1 MPNMDSI
8 VKAHNTKILKKKDEA
23 NAKEEKACNCRDK
36 ASCPVGNDRLKTN
49 VVYKATVQHENK
61 ISNYIGM
68 TENSFNTRYTQHK
81 SSLKHSKNRTKTELS
96 SLIWSLKDH
105 STPYTL
111 AWHIIDHACVTNQAN
126 FHATSVLPKNSIS
139 LLANT

>member
-1 MPNMDSI
+1 MPNIDSI

-23 NAKEEKACNCRDK
+23 KEEKTCNCRNK
-36 ASCPVGNDRLKTN
+36 ASCPVGNDCLKTN

-68 TENSFNTRYTQHK
+68 TENSFKTRYTQHK
-81 SSLKHSKNRTKTELS
+81 SSLKHSKNRTQTELS
-96 SLIWSLKDH
+96 SLIWSLKDS
-105 STPYTL
+105 STPSH
-111 AWHIIDHACVTNQAN
+111 WHGTSSTKRSLTNQAN
-126 FHATSVLPKNSIS
+126 VHATSVLQKSSIS